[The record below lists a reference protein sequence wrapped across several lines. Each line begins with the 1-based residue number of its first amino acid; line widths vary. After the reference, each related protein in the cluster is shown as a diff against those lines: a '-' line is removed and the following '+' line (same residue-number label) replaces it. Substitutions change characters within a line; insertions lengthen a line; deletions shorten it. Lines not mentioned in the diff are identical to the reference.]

1 MASGWPRCGGAGGN
15 ANDVETL
22 RRGLARAEAPF
33 GTLRG
38 STRRPPNPAAR
49 ITRAGAAA
57 DSNGIMAIA
66 GTQANFGIVE
76 RTRHVPRQ
84 TAMRERHEKAL
95 DLRRMHKVVRF
106 TGSETPAL
114 PEGWSCAICLA
125 ATWDKQQLSRMP
137 RCEHIFHTRC
147 VDKWFLRSA
156 DCPYCRLPV

>member
-1 MASGWPRCGGAGGN
+1 MASGWPRCGGAVDN
-15 ANDVETL
+15 ATDVETL

-49 ITRAGAAA
+49 TTRVAAPA
-57 DSNGIMAIA
+57 NSNGIVAIA
-66 GTQANFGIVE
+66 GTQANLVIVE

-84 TAMRERHEKAL
+84 PAVRERHEKAL
-95 DLRRMHKVVRF
+95 DLRRMHKVIRF
-106 TGSETPAL
+106 TGGETPAQD
-114 PEGWSCAICLA
+114 GWSCAICLA
-125 ATWDKQQLSRMP
+125 TTWDKQQLSRMP
-137 RCEHIFHTRC
+137 RCEHVFHTRC